1 MMRVL
6 KIGVGSQIGAGLS
19 GYVAELGAA
28 FLAADLGLALEPRA
42 DHAAY
47 IGSWVQVLKND
58 CRAIVQAAAH
68 AERAVAFLH
77 AFAKPSAQQEA
88 A

>member
-19 GYVAELGAA
+19 GYIAELGAA
-28 FLAADLGLALEPRA
+28 FLAADLGLALEPRV

-58 CRAIVQAAAH
+58 RRAIVQAAAH

-77 AFAKPSAQQEA
+77 ALAKPAAQQKA